1 MKGIIVAMSSDLKI
15 ISGLKR
21 HSEKAFKKVYYQYK
35 NLVYYHAY
43 NILNNKEDAEDIMQN
58 TFIKL
63 MKNIDAIDDNS
74 NLRQLLSKISK
85 NEAID
90 LYRRK
95 TNHKEI
101 YDETIINNIKSEEKD
116 NSEINVIMTLN
127 NALNKMESQIMTL
140 KIVFDY
146 SFEEIANELQ
156 ESIGT
161 IQAKYYKS
169 LKVLKNYYKKGR

>member
-1 MKGIIVAMSSDLKI
+1 MSSDYKI
-15 ISGLKR
+15 IIGLKR
-21 HSEKAFKKVYYQYK
+21 QSEKAFKKVYYQYNK
-35 NLVYYHAY
+35 LVYYHAY
-43 NILNNKEDAEDIMQN
+43 NILNNKEDAEDVMQN

-63 MKNIDAIDDNS
+63 MKNIDAIDDDS
-74 NLRQLLSKISK
+74 NLKQLLSKMSK

-90 LYRRK
+90 LYRKKANR
-95 TNHKEI
+95 KEI
-101 YDETIINNIKSEEKD
+101 YDEDIVNNIKSEEND
-116 NSEINVIMTLN
+116 RSEINVIMTLN
-127 NALNKMESQIMTL
+127 NALDKLESQIMTL

-161 IQAKYYKS
+161 IQSKYYKS

>member
-1 MKGIIVAMSSDLKI
+1 MKGKNVAMSSDLKI
-15 ISGLKR
+15 ISGLKGR
-21 HSEKAFKKVYYQYK
+21 SEKAFKKVYYQYK
-35 NLVYYHAY
+35 NLVYYHAF
-43 NILNNKEDAEDIMQN
+43 NILNNKEDAEDITQN

-63 MKNIDAIDDNS
+63 MKNIDSIDDNS
-74 NLRQLLSKISK
+74 DLKQLLSKISK

-95 TNHKEI
+95 ANHKEI
-101 YDETIINNIKSEEKD
+101 YDENLVNNIKSDEND
-116 NSEINVIMTLN
+116 RSEINVIMTLN
-127 NALNKMESQIMTL
+127 NALDKLESQIMTL

-169 LKVLKNYYKKGR
+169 LKILKNYYKKGR